1 MVLAINKLDAVDN
14 PSQAYENIRQ
24 ALLRFTE
31 QAGIDV
37 AAVVPV
43 SALLGHNV
51 AQAEPGWCGYN
62 GPCLLDILHSLPTT
76 PAERHLPFS
85 APVQWVEKHHDRADT
100 HQGRRIFWTRL
111 ATGQVQVGDGVRVFP
126 SGQTAEVAQV
136 LNTVRQSQSVGAG
149 HSAGIVLDR
158 ELDISRGDWLLAQ
171 NPDKAPWQQA
181 GQTEIRA
188 TVAWLDD
195 EPLVVGR
202 VYWALHGHRWVKAKV
217 KAIDHRT
224 DIHTLAAT
232 PAQELPANAIGQ
244 VVLGLQQALPV
255 SPFATSRP
263 LGSLVLV
270 DPASHRTAGA
280 ALVLA

>member
-1 MVLAINKLDAVDN
+1 
-14 PSQAYENIRQ
+14 
-24 ALLRFTE
+24 
-31 QAGIDV
+31 
-37 AAVVPV
+37 
-43 SALLGHNV
+43 
-51 AQAEPGWCGYN
+51 
-62 GPCLLDILHSLPTT
+62 LLDILQRLPTT
-76 PAERHLPFS
+76 PSERHLPFS

-126 SGQTAEVAQV
+126 SGQTAQVAQV
-136 LNTVRQSQSVGAG
+136 LNTVRQSQTVGAG

-171 NPDKAPWQQA
+171 NPDTAPWPQA

-270 DPASHRTAGA
+270 DPASHRTATLPDLSPRLA
-280 ALVLA
+280 AHRPSPPSAAMPTRPGGLAGLA

>member
-1 MVLAINKLDAVDN
+1 M
-14 PSQAYENIRQ
+14 
-24 ALLRFTE
+24 
-31 QAGIDV
+31 
-37 AAVVPV
+37 
-43 SALLGHNV
+43 
-51 AQAEPGWCGYN
+51 
-62 GPCLLDILHSLPTT
+62 
-76 PAERHLPFS
+76 
-85 APVQWVEKHHDRADT
+85 
-100 HQGRRIFWTRL
+100 
-111 ATGQVQVGDGVRVFP
+111 
-126 SGQTAEVAQV
+126 
-136 LNTVRQSQSVGAG
+136 
-149 HSAGIVLDR
+149 
-158 ELDISRGDWLLAQ
+158 
-171 NPDKAPWQQA
+171 
-181 GQTEIRA
+181 
-188 TVAWLDD
+188 AWLDD

-255 SPFATSRP
+255 SPFAMSRP

>member
-1 MVLAINKLDAVDN
+1 MQPA
-14 PSQAYENIRQ
+14 
-24 ALLRFTE
+24 
-31 QAGIDV
+31 
-37 AAVVPV
+37 
-43 SALLGHNV
+43 SASRRREWRHYLG
-51 AQAEPGWCGYN
+51 E
-62 GPCLLDILHSLPTT
+62 L
-76 PAERHLPFS
+76 S
-85 APVQWVEKHHDRADT
+85 A
-100 HQGRRIFWTRL
+100 
-111 ATGQVQVGDGVRVFP
+111 
-126 SGQTAEVAQV
+126 
-136 LNTVRQSQSVGAG
+136 
-149 HSAGIVLDR
+149 
-158 ELDISRGDWLLAQ
+158 
-171 NPDKAPWQQA
+171 
-181 GQTEIRA
+181 RA

-217 KAIDHRT
+217 KAINHRT

-255 SPFATSRP
+255 TPFALSRP